1 MYRDDVEALEARHT
15 ALEQEV
21 AEKTRELDEAAQL
34 LEDARAKAR
43 LPILD
48 NIRIASPCNVEW
60 SSMTVVAGDE
70 HGRSRHCGQCDKTVF
85 DLSELTREEAQALIV
100 ERAGNLCA
108 RYYRRADGR
117 IQLADCTQRQR
128 RQRMAIAAVAL
139 AGAAVGS
146 AVAVVKST
154 SCRGDMAPDVTD
166 IKSEPERIEQ
176 PVPELEPVP
185 KLDER
190 MYLQGLVLID
200 ELPPPKLDREAAVKA
215 AKKAFE

>member
-1 MYRDDVEALEARHT
+1 MYRDDVEALEARHQ

-21 AEKTRELDEAAQL
+21 TEKTRELDEATRL

-43 LPILD
+43 LPILE

-60 SSMTVVAGDE
+60 SSMTGDE
-70 HGRSRHCGQCDKTVF
+70 RSRHCGQCNKTVF

-139 AGAAVGS
+139 AGAAVGG

-154 SCRGDMAPDVTD
+154 SCRGDMAPDVSD
-166 IKSEPERIEQ
+166 IKTGEPERIEQ
-176 PVPELEPVP
+176 AVPPPGVLPAP

-200 ELPPPKLDREAAVKA
+200 ELPPPKLDREEALKA